1 VLQQFFD
8 PKLWAA
14 FLEPAIWRF
23 LWDGLLVTLSM
34 AAVAIAGSLLL
45 GLVLATL
52 RLSRFAVLRYPA
64 AVFIEGVRA
73 LPVLLLIFFTF
84 FAAARARLGLSPF
97 GAGALALTL
106 YTAAVNA
113 EIMRAGITSVERG
126 QVEAA
131 RSLGLSHVQTMRFVV
146 LPQALRRMLPP
157 QVGQLITLLKDTSLA
172 AVIGVTELTRR
183 GQIIFQS
190 EFNPLQSLFVVACIY
205 FAVNYSLSRL
215 SRRWEVATTPS
226 SGASTVPP
234 SESVRAGD
242 RTRP

>member
-1 VLQQFFD
+1 MLEQLFE
-8 PKLWAA
+8 PRRWSA
-14 FLEPAIWRF
+14 FLEPEIWRF
-23 LWDGLLVTLSM
+23 LWSGLLITLSM
-34 AAVAIAGSLLL
+34 AAIAIAGSLVL
-45 GLVLATL
+45 GLLLATL
-52 RLSRFAVLRYPA
+52 RLSRHAALRYPA
-64 AVFIEGVRA
+64 AALIEGVRA
-73 LPVLLLIFFTF
+73 LPVLLFIFFTF

-113 EIMRAGITSVERG
+113 EIMRAGITSIERG

-131 RSLGLSHVQTMRFVV
+131 RSLGLSYAQTMRFVV
-146 LPQALRRMLPP
+146 LPQALRRMVPP

-205 FAVNYSLSRL
+205 FVVNYSLSLL
-215 SRRWEVATTPS
+215 SRRWEVAMAPPA
-226 SGASTVPP
+226 GAPGSDRLRSVP
-234 SESVRAGD
+234 D
-242 RTRP
+242 R